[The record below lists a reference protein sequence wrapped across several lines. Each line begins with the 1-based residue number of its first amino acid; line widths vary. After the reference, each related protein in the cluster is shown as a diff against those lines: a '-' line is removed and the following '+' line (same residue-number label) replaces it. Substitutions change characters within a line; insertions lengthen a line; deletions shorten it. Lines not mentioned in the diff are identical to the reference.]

1 MYMNSSMQRGLAI
14 GGASLVAVVALI
26 GWTRHESSVSA
37 QPYANTAVPAY
48 SNPDPAYNSSYA
60 PGSQAAAYPDQSG
73 APVVYGTSPFGT
85 APANRSAAPPAAAP
99 EPLANTSAPLQDVAV
114 RSTRTRAR
122 TRYVTRVPRRRVIVK
137 RRSTKNSALIIG
149 GSAAGGAAIGAL
161 AGGGK
166 GAGIGALAGGAGGL
180 VYDRLTHKKRV
191 VVER

>member
-1 MYMNSSMQRGLAI
+1 MYMNSAMQRGLAI

-26 GWTRHESSVSA
+26 GWTRHDSSVSA
-37 QPYANTAVPAY
+37 QPYANTTI
-48 SNPDPAYNSSYA
+48 PAYNNSYA
-60 PGSQAAAYPDQSG
+60 PGTQAATYPDQSG

-85 APANRSAAPPAAAP
+85 SPVNRNVAPPVAP
-99 EPLANTSAPLQDVAV
+99 EPSAYTSAPVQEVAA
-114 RSTRTRAR
+114 RRRTRAR

-137 RRSTKNSALIIG
+137 RRSRKNSALIVG

-166 GAGIGALAGGAGGL
+166 GAGIGALAGGASGL

-191 VVER
+191 VVQR